1 MFGQNATV
9 LTTKDD
15 GSKLL
20 ERSSVAATPSSNTG
34 DAILLHPS
42 EKNQTINGFGFAITY
57 SSCYNLLKMSK
68 ADRTAFLKKTYSE
81 TEGLGVSY
89 ARISIGCNDFS
100 STEYSLCDERG
111 LEHFRLYKDEL
122 EYVIPV
128 LKEILAINP
137 KMKII
142 ASPWTCPKWMKVNS
156 LTDLSPHD
164 RWTDGHVNPAYYND
178 YAKYFL
184 KFIQAF
190 NAYGIGIY
198 AVSPQNEPLNAGNCA
213 STVMPWQEEA
223 DFVKVMAGV
232 FKSNGLNTKIYV
244 WDHNYD
250 YGSDDQNDYPIKIYN
265 KLGNNFYGADLVAGA
280 AYHCYGGWNGEL
292 DDIYSKAP
300 DKDLIFTEGSIGT
313 WNNGRELNKRLMD
326 DMNGISLDCV
336 LKHCSSVMVW
346 NLMLDTNMG
355 PNLSGGCQ
363 TCFGAVDL
371 NVNDYKT
378 INYNSYYYIIT
389 HMSSVVKPGA
399 VRINTSAPWFKGL
412 SYAAFLNPDGSYS
425 IVMLNQNYSDMTV
438 PITDGAHRLSVTVP
452 ARGVVSC
459 RWGTPTPA
467 FNGTAMAESSESN
480 IYTFKGSLTQGKAYS
495 VSGREEMKSTSWYY
509 DPDFFTLNSD
519 GTYTFKAVSGE
530 YEVMADFN
538 AGAFRVFPIENGEPK
553 TYKADGTGSVW
564 AIGCKGIGKPL
575 YATSGHD
582 WWTGVSNDF
591 CLAQVRSKIYQF
603 TLTVGEQLDKN
614 NVNFKFF
621 HQPGWGGE
629 FDGKSGS
636 IYRITSNSDV
646 FSVGDGSTNDGNIT
660 LKSGKTLK
668 DGDTYVFT
676 LNCSDP
682 KNAVLSIATS
692 AMTFNGTA
700 MSTSSES
707 GVYTYQ
713 GALTQGQSYTIS
725 GSDQITG
732 EDWYYDTDFFTRNS
746 DGTFTFKAISGNYE
760 VMADLNKKCFRIF
773 PIVNGSPAT
782 YQSDGTG
789 AIWIIGNDGIGKPS
803 YTANGQGWQTGV
815 SHNMCMAQVK
825 SKVYQISLTVGKE
838 LNKNSVNFKLFHQ
851 AGWGGEFDGKSGSS
865 YRITTNSSQFIIG
878 DGTNGK
884 DDGNIYLR
892 DGQTLT
898 DGKTYIIKVDCSN
911 PRNAIMTVNGD
922 NTLTFNG
929 TPMNKSGEEDVYTY
943 QGTLTQGQSYAVSGS
958 NQVTGEDWYCD
969 TDFFTRNSDGTFTFK
984 AISGNYEV
992 MADFGQKCFRVFPI
1006 VNGAPATYQSDGTG
1020 AIWIIGNDGIGKP
1033 SYTANGQGW
1042 QTGVSHNMCMAQ
1054 VKSKIYQISLTV
1066 GKELNKNSVN
1076 FKLFHQAGWGG
1087 EFDGKS
1093 GSSYRITTNSS
1104 QFLIGDGTNGKDN
1117 GNIYLRDGQTLTDGD
1132 TYILKVD
1139 CSNPQNAV
1147 LTVNGDNTLAF
1158 NDTPMTE
1165 SSEKGVYI
1173 YQGQLTQG
1181 NRYTVSGSSEI
1192 KSANW
1197 YYDTDFLT
1205 RYSDDTFTFIP
1216 VSGNYEVM
1224 ADFNK
1229 KCFRVF
1235 PIVDGAPATYQ
1246 SDGTGAVW
1254 IIGSDGISKPSYAV
1268 NGQAWCE
1275 GVEHALCMSQISPK
1289 IYMITLTTGMQ
1300 LDKNNVNF
1308 KFFHQPGWGGEFDGK
1323 NGSTYRISTNSSQFI
1338 IGDGTNWKDDGN
1350 LYIRDGQSLGDGVP
1364 YIFILNCADPH
1375 NTLLTITRK
1384 DSSSSYAKSF
1394 IDGATAIRNTENDVE
1409 DESSYYTLQGVK
1421 VNKPTSKGVYLH
1433 NGKKIVVK

>member
-1 MFGQNATV
+1 MKTSKLLTTVFITLLSSLCPHSMFGQNVTV

-15 GSKLL
+15 GTKLL
-20 ERSSVAATPSSNTG
+20 QRSSVAATPSSNTS

-156 LTDLSPHD
+156 LSDLSPHD

-378 INYNSYYYIIT
+378 INYNSYYYTIT

-412 SYAAFLNPDGSYS
+412 SYAAFLNPDGSYA
-425 IVMLNQNYSDMTV
+425 IVMLNQNSTDMSV

-459 RWGTPTPA
+459 RWGTPTPS
-467 FNGTAMAESSESN
+467 FNGTTMEESSEGN
-480 IYTFKGSLTQGKAYS
+480 VYTFKGSLTQGKTYS
-495 VSGREEMKSTSWYY
+495 VSGREEMKSASWYY

-538 AGAFRVFPIENGEPK
+538 QKCFRIFPIVNGASA
-553 TYKADGTGSVW
+553 TYQSDGTG
-564 AIGCKGIGKPL
+564 AIWIIGNDGIGKPS
-575 YATSGHD
+575 YTTNGQG
-582 WWTGVSNDF
+582 WQTGVSHNM
-591 CLAQVRSKIYQF
+591 CMTQVSPKVYQIS
-603 TLTVGEQLDKN
+603 LTAGKELNKN
-614 NVNFKFF
+614 SVNFKLF
-621 HQPGWGGE
+621 HQAGWGGE

-636 IYRITSNSDV
+636 SYRITTNSSQ
-646 FSVGDGSTNDGNIT
+646 FIIGDGTNGKDDGNIYLRDGQT
-660 LKSGKTLK
+660 LTDGKT
-668 DGDTYVFT
+668 YVIKVD
-676 LNCSDP
+676 CSNP
-682 KNAVLSIATS
+682 RNAV
-692 AMTFNGTA
+692 MTVNGDNALAFNGTP
-700 MSTSSES
+700 MSKS
-707 GVYTYQ
+707 GTEEVYTYQ
-713 GALTQGQSYTIS
+713 GMLTQGQSYTVS
-725 GSDQITG
+725 GSNQMTG
-732 EDWYYDTDFFTRNS
+732 ADWYCDADFFTRNS

-760 VMADLNKKCFRIF
+760 VMADFGQKCFRVF
-773 PIVNGSPAT
+773 PIVNGAPAT

-865 YRITTNSSQFIIG
+865 YRITTNSSQF
-878 DGTNGK
+878 
-884 DDGNIYLR
+884 
-892 DGQTLT
+892 
-898 DGKTYIIKVDCSN
+898 
-911 PRNAIMTVNGD
+911 
-922 NTLTFNG
+922 
-929 TPMNKSGEEDVYTY
+929 
-943 QGTLTQGQSYAVSGS
+943 
-958 NQVTGEDWYCD
+958 
-969 TDFFTRNSDGTFTFK
+969 
-984 AISGNYEV
+984 
-992 MADFGQKCFRVFPI
+992 
-1006 VNGAPATYQSDGTG
+1006 
-1020 AIWIIGNDGIGKP
+1020 
-1033 SYTANGQGW
+1033 
-1042 QTGVSHNMCMAQ
+1042 
-1054 VKSKIYQISLTV
+1054 
-1066 GKELNKNSVN
+1066 
-1076 FKLFHQAGWGG
+1076 
-1087 EFDGKS
+1087 
-1093 GSSYRITTNSS
+1093 
-1104 QFLIGDGTNGKDN
+1104 LIGDGTNGKDN

-1132 TYILKVD
+1132 TYVIKVD
-1139 CSNPQNAV
+1139 CSNPKNAV
-1147 LTVNGDNTLAF
+1147 LTINDCNTLTF
-1158 NDTPMTE
+1158 NDSPMTE
-1165 SSEKGVYI
+1165 SGEEGVYI

-1192 KSANW
+1192 KSADW
-1197 YYDTDFLT
+1197 YYDPDFFT

-1229 KCFRVF
+1229 KCFRGF
-1235 PIVDGAPATYQ
+1235 PIVDGKPATYN
-1246 SDGTGAVW
+1246 SDGTGAIW
-1254 IIGSDGISKPSYAV
+1254 IIGSEGISKPSYAV
-1268 NGQAWCE
+1268 NGQAWSV
-1275 GVEHALCMSQISPK
+1275 GMEHALCMSQISPK
-1289 IYMITLTTGMQ
+1289 IHMITLTTGKQ
-1300 LDKNNVNF
+1300 LDKTNVNF
-1308 KFFHQPGWGGEFDGK
+1308 KFFHQPGWGGEFVGK
-1323 NGSTYRISTNSSQFI
+1323 I
-1338 IGDGTNWKDDGN
+1338 
-1350 LYIRDGQSLGDGVP
+1350 
-1364 YIFILNCADPH
+1364 C
-1375 NTLLTITRK
+1375 
-1384 DSSSSYAKSF
+1384 
-1394 IDGATAIRNTENDVE
+1394 
-1409 DESSYYTLQGVK
+1409 
-1421 VNKPTSKGVYLH
+1421 
-1433 NGKKIVVK
+1433 